1 MPPHPA
7 PPLIGRL
14 NSQMEHVTYI
24 TLKPRILHRIETLIL
39 PAHFAS
45 INHSFPSPF
54 PIHSLPKRK
63 LYNLHPS
70 PRLISHLLPSGALVL
85 LAGPNSA
92 GGMLHRIFSPIHA
105 NDKSCLSQP
114 EIYHSHT
121 HTSFNII
128 TCASLHA
135 HLGSI
140 LPHSHSHSHSSVP
153 LGIITQTP
161 SHQPLHLLLGAGPE
175 KWPIPQMQAIFQ
187 PNKCL
192 HRCPITFIMLIPGV
206 SLSLLRQ

>member
-128 TCASLHA
+128 PCASPHA
-135 HLGSI
+135 HLGSV
-140 LPHSHSHSHSSVP
+140 LPHSHSHSHSHSSTYHCRATRYHQSDTNP
-153 LGIITQTP
+153 PTITPAARCWARKMANAPNASYFQT
-161 SHQPLHLLLGAGPE
+161 Q
-175 KWPIPQMQAIFQ
+175 QMPA
-187 PNKCL
+187 
-192 HRCPITFIMLIPGV
+192 
-206 SLSLLRQ
+206 